1 MPDFNRS
8 IQVHQDLSLEDQKKA
23 GQAIAGKMGDE
34 HEKFLQK
41 LIGMLDRKELDV
53 ANSDTFLNHAVYDTL
68 TEEWKGK
75 TDLAL
80 VNIVDEVRRIEDF
93 FRSKQTPNASPQLQT
108 MIEHLWQM
116 KQRIEDHYD
125 VFTL

>member
-1 MPDFNRS
+1 MSDFTNAL
-8 IQVHQDLSLEDQKKA
+8 QQHQDLPLEDQKKA
-23 GQAIAGKMGDE
+23 GQAIGGKMGDE
-34 HEKFLQK
+34 HESFLKNLIK
-41 LIGMLDRKELDV
+41 LLDAKEI
-53 ANSDTFLNHAVYDTL
+53 DTLNPQSFLKQDVYDGMSD
-68 TEEWKGK
+68 EWKGK

-93 FRSKQTPNASPQLQT
+93 FRSKETPNASPHLQT

-125 VFTL
+125 VFKI